1 MNKTIPGDANLI
13 PANAKKVFSGKIF
26 EVWQWPQEMYDGSTE
41 AFEMLKRP
49 DTVVVVAVRDGK
61 IVITRQS
68 QPNREE
74 EFMDFPG
81 GRADEGET
89 PLESAKREMLE
100 ETGMKFNNW
109 KLIEVI
115 QPYMKMEW
123 FIYTFLATDFQEQT
137 DTAHDAG
144 EKIELVN
151 MAFED
156 LKNIDAK
163 LVRFDRG
170 IYTKYANLQDLLS
183 APEYK
188 GVEYS
193 ELR

>member
-1 MNKTIPGDANLI
+1 MNKIIPADANLI
-13 PANAKKVFSGKIF
+13 PADAKKVFGGKIF
-26 EVWQWPQEMYDGSTE
+26 EVWQWPQKMYDGSTDT
-41 AFEMLKRP
+41 FEMLKRP
-49 DTVVVVAVRDGK
+49 DTVVVVAVKDEE

-81 GRADEGET
+81 GRADEGEM

-100 ETGMKFNNW
+100 ETGMKFNHW
-109 KLIEVI
+109 KLIDVI

-144 EKIELVN
+144 EKIELAS
-151 MAFED
+151 MKFED
-156 LKNIDAK
+156 LKNIDVN

-170 IYTKYANLQDLLS
+170 IYKKYASLQDLLN

-188 GVEYS
+188 GVEYPK
-193 ELR
+193 LQ